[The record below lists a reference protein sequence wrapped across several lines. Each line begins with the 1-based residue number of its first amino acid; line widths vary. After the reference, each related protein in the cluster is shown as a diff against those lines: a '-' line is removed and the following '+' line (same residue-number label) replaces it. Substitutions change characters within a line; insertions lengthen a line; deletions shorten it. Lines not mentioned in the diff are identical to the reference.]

1 VVPSAYLYD
10 KCSEPSA
17 IVSLGVGEN
26 EEWVRETPYCDIIDN
41 KYPKRFHKFNLW
53 AGQNLEKEER
63 KKCFHYWIKS

>member
-17 IVSLGVGEN
+17 IVSWGEN
-26 EEWVRETPYCDIIDN
+26 EEWVRETPIHSIDN
-41 KYPKRFHKFNLW
+41 KYLSDFTSSICGSEFRKK
-53 AGQNLEKEER
+53 KER

>member
-17 IVSLGVGEN
+17 IVFWAWGEN
-26 EEWVRETPYCDIIDN
+26 EEWVREKHPIAIHSIDN

-53 AGQNLEKEER
+53 AEFRKKKEE
-63 KKCFHYWIKS
+63 KVFPLLD